1 VEEVKTE
8 QTLALRMFRAK
19 TRPESQPGDVAMGL
33 FDTLRASLSRR
44 KTQPPEPP
52 RNGSPAKSSLKASR
66 KLLASTLNEL
76 NIGLEIWDGN
86 DRLVLYNKSVNHIL
100 ADFHAPDHIGQSYE
114 ALMRA
119 NLRRNLIPAAK
130 GCEDQWL
137 TQHLAQRQNT
147 GEPELQEFAGDI
159 WVNVQHTRAS
169 DGYLISAR
177 INVTDM
183 VRRGK
188 TLEATNQILT
198 KQSSTDGLTG
208 LANRRCFDQAL
219 DIEWQ
224 RAGRNLMPLSLLM
237 VDIDH
242 FKNFNDHYG
251 HLAGDECLRRVANAL
266 DACVRR
272 AGEMAVRYG
281 GEEFVLLLPGVNSA
295 DACETA
301 QNCLDR
307 IRREAMPH
315 AASLTAKHVTISIG
329 VATVVPDAGL
339 DAMLLVNSADAAMY
353 RAKTGGRARYE
364 MATQQDW
371 EIDQDTPRSRPAPLS

>member
-1 VEEVKTE
+1 VEDLKTE
-8 QTLALRMFRAK
+8 EHWIFRALRGK
-19 TRPESQPGDVAMGL
+19 TRRDSWQRENAMGL
-33 FDTLRASLSRR
+33 FDTLRHALNGKNGRSEL
-44 KTQPPEPP
+44 P
-52 RNGSPAKSSLKASR
+52 RGGSPAKNSLKASR

-76 NIGLEIWDGN
+76 NIGLEIWDAN
-86 DRLVLYNKSVNHIL
+86 DRLVLYNKSVNQTV
-100 ADFHAPDHIGQSYE
+100 ADFHTPSHIGQSYE

-119 NLRRNLIPAAK
+119 NLRRNLIPAAL

-137 TQHLAQRQNT
+137 AQHLAQRHSAVA
-147 GEPELQEFAGDI
+147 PELQEWAGDI
-159 WVNVQHTRAS
+159 WINVQHTRAP

-198 KQSSTDGLTG
+198 KQTSTDGLTG
-208 LANRRCFDQAL
+208 LSNRRSFDQAL
-219 DIEWQ
+219 DVEWQ
-224 RAGRNLMPLSLLM
+224 RASRSQTPLSLLM

-266 DACVRR
+266 ADCVRR

-281 GEEFVLLLPGVNSA
+281 GEEFVLLLPGA
-295 DACETA
+295 DTAHACETA

-307 IRREAMPH
+307 LNREAMPH
-315 AASLTAKHVTISIG
+315 AASPTAKHVTVSIG
-329 VATVVPDAGL
+329 VATVVPDASTN
-339 DAMLLVNSADAAMY
+339 ATLLVNSADAAMY

-364 MATQQDW
+364 LATQDDW